1 MASNLEPSGRR
12 SLYGRAAG
20 YYGSV
25 VRVQGQLPPSARPY
39 ARQPR
44 LTSPSHIC
52 DLDRLFV
59 RLQVAY
65 LQRSLPVLQNLLSCY
80 SVLPALERLDLAPA
94 S

>member
-12 SLYGRAAG
+12 SLYGCTTG
-20 YYGSV
+20 EYGFV
-25 VRVQGQLPPSARPY
+25 ARFAGQLPPSARPY
-39 ARQPR
+39 ARQLR

-65 LQRSLPVLQNLLSCY
+65 LQRSLPILQNLLSCY
-80 SVLPALERLDLAPA
+80 SVLPALGRLDLAPA